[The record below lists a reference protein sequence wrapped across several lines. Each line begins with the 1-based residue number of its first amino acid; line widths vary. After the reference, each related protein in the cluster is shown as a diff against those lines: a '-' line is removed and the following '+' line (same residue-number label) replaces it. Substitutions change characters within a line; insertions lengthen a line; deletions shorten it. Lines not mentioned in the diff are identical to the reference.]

1 MPLNASGKLS
11 VGGIVTGE
19 SIELELGMSGTA
31 VASLNDDNFRALA
44 NVSSGTIS
52 IDTFH
57 GRQSTWA
64 KRTNSF
70 AGSLWWSDVSV
81 SSTGKYIIMVS
92 NDGWVVVSTD
102 YGRTWSTQSDNT
114 SGVSFY
120 KCYVTDDGNWIYM
133 LGSVDN
139 TRRLWRNTYS
149 GYITLGLYSDVYTF
163 STLAI
168 GFAAAK
174 NYTPYPALF
183 VSTDFSGA
191 WGSERSYVY
200 KSTDNGAT
208 WSTIYNVSSI
218 VTGNRFIN
226 ATCSD
231 DGNRIAVSNFNGSV
245 YHYTTNGGS
254 SWSTASTTGANFW
267 GIKTDSSGSKII
279 MSGDDGLWYS
289 SFGSAAGNF
298 DGNQV
303 SHNQSFTLSRDG
315 STIYAGYPGLSSIK
329 KATSFSQYGAGW
341 SNVYYPS
348 STGYGIVGCSANG
361 SFVVA
366 TAGQNNGAIYTSV

>member
-1 MPLNASGKLS
+1 MALNASGKLS
-11 VGGIVTGE
+11 VGGLVTGE

-70 AGSLWWSDVSV
+70 AGVGGWSDVSV
-81 SSTGKYIIMVS
+81 SSTGQYIIMVS

-183 VSTDFSGA
+183 VSTDFSGP

-200 KSTDNGAT
+200 KSTDNGAS

-218 VTGNRFIN
+218 VSGNRFIN

-231 DGNRIAVSNFNGSV
+231 DGNRIAVSNFNGTV

-254 SWSTASTTGANFW
+254 SWSTAATTGANFF
-267 GIKTDSSGSKII
+267 GIKTDSSGSKLI
-279 MSGDDGLWYS
+279 MCGDDGLWYS
-289 SFGSAAGNF
+289 SFGGAAGNF

-303 SHNQSFTLSRDG
+303 SHGVAYMLSRDG

-329 KATSFSQYGAGW
+329 KATSFSIYGAGW

-348 STGYGIVGCSANG
+348 STGYGLVGCSANG